1 MIDLSKQL
9 KSTQMVNL
17 AQIFA
22 QQPRNSPTSL
32 SIPYCQKAPR
42 NPELNSLF
50 QCQFEGVNKQV
61 FVPNVQLGGP
71 GTTPFGRNSPVSPLG
86 SCPAHPD
93 GPVPDGQQ
101 LVDITQN
108 PNLGGGGDGGGKAA
122 PAPAPTPAR
131 SQPSPSPSPAA
142 SESAPPAP
150 AKLPAVPAD
159 RSADGRAA
167 QQANAKFAT
176 LSADSACNGTFPTS
190 FPPLITQTKRCLD
203 VWSYSW

>member
-1 MIDLSKQL
+1 
-9 KSTQMVNL
+9 MVNL
-17 AQIFA
+17 AQTFA
-22 QQPRNSPTSL
+22 QQPRNSPNSL

-42 NPELNSLF
+42 NPELDGLF

-71 GTTPFGRNSPVSPLG
+71 GTTPFGSNSPVSPLG

-101 LVDITQN
+101 LADITQN
-108 PNLGGGGDGGGKAA
+108 PNSGGGGAGGGGKASPA

-131 SQPSPSPSPAA
+131 SQPSPSPSPSPSPAA

-159 RSADGRAA
+159 RSADGKAA

-176 LSADSACNGTFPTS
+176 LSANSSCNGMFPSLSPTNN
-190 FPPLITQTKRCLD
+190 TN
-203 VWSYSW
+203 